1 VIGYA
6 PVDGWTAVLDDDKRR
21 QEEMAR
27 RSRALAA
34 DLETQVMQS
43 RW

>member
-6 PVDGWTAVLDDDKRR
+6 PRDGWTAVVDAEKAR

-27 RSRALAA
+27 RSRELAA
-34 DLETQVMQS
+34 ALEDQVMQS
-43 RW
+43 GW